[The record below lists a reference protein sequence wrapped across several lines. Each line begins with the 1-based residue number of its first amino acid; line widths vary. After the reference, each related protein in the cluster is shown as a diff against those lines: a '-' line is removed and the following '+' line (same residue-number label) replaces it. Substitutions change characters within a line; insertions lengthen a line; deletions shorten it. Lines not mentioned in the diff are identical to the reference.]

1 MVKIVLI
8 RHGQTTFNKKG
19 LFCGWVDAGL
29 TARGRQEA
37 LKAGKD
43 LKRHGF
49 IFDLAFDSYL
59 RRSSRTLS
67 LILQSYPGKRPKI
80 IKDWRL
86 NERHYGNLQ
95 GKNKKELVELFGLK
109 QVMLWRR
116 SYSVRP
122 PKISADNHFNQR
134 DDVKYKGI
142 PVPLTE
148 SLQDVEKRVVKFW
161 KEKVLP
167 ELKQNKRIIIS
178 ASGNSLRA
186 LVKYLSQLSA
196 KEVIDFNI
204 PTGIPLVYEFSDKL
218 KVEKRY
224 FLASA
229 QELARAVAEVKG
241 QIKIK

>member
-1 MVKIVLI
+1 MKKIVLI

-29 TARGRQEA
+29 TARGKQEA
-37 LKAGKD
+37 LKAGRD
-43 LKRHGF
+43 LKRRGF
-49 IFDLAFDSYL
+49 MFDLAFDSYL
-59 RRSSRTLS
+59 RRTSQTLS
-67 LILQSYPGKRPKI
+67 LILKSYSGKRPKI

-86 NERHYGNLQ
+86 NERHYGELQ

-109 QVMLWRR
+109 QVLLWRR

-122 PKISADNHFNQR
+122 PKISPDNHFNQI
-134 DDVKYKGI
+134 DDAKYKGV

-148 SLQDVEKRVVKFW
+148 SLQDVEKRVKIFW
-161 KEKVLP
+161 RERVLP
-167 ELKQNKRIIIS
+167 ELREDKRIIIS

-186 LVKYLSQLSA
+186 LVKYLSKLSA
-196 KEVIDFNI
+196 QEVIDFNI

-218 KVEKRY
+218 KIHKRY

-229 QELARAVAEVKG
+229 KDLSRAIREVKE
-241 QIKIK
+241 QVKTK